1 MYQPINRP
9 SVPADLE
16 GVIELPGA
24 AVVHELVA
32 ALGAQLV
39 AAIAG
44 VTETRRVRAW
54 ERGEHPQ
61 RIDTLRTALQVTR
74 VIIARSSAA
83 SAKAWFTGTVPALD
97 YVSPLEV
104 LRENTSEARTRVLRA
119 AVAFAQR

>member
-1 MYQPINRP
+1 MYRDRP
-9 SVPADLE
+9 PLPMPVELE
-16 GVIELPGA
+16 GVADLASA

-39 AAIAG
+39 AAIAD

-54 ERGEHPQ
+54 ERDEHPR
-61 RIDTLRTALQVTR
+61 RIETLRTALQATR
-74 VIIARSSAA
+74 AIMSRSNAEA
-83 SAKAWFTGTVPALD
+83 AKAWFTGTVPALD

-104 LRENTSEARTRVLRA
+104 LRENNPEARTRVLKA